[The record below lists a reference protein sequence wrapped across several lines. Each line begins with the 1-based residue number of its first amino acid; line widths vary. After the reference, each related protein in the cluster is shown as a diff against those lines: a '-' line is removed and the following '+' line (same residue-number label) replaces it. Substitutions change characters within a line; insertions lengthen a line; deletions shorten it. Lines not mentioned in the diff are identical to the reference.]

1 MTQARGVD
9 AVDRALNLLECFTAG
24 TKDRS
29 LADLAKAT
37 GEHKSTIL
45 RMIVSLERFGYLI
58 RGEDGRY
65 RLGASVWRLGIRY
78 RDSFDITEFL
88 RPELHDLAG
97 MANETASYFI
107 REGESR
113 VCLLRSEPARAIR
126 HTLTV
131 GARMPL
137 TRGASGRV
145 LLAFSGDP
153 SPHSAAVRDA
163 GFAVSYG
170 ERDPEVAAVAVP
182 ILSGTG
188 NLMGA
193 LAISGLVTRFDKERQ
208 ATLIAELFRCQKRL
222 RDRVP

>member
-1 MTQARGVD
+1 LTQARGVD
-9 AVDRALNLLECFTAG
+9 AVDRALNLLECFTSGA
-24 TKDRS
+24 KDRS

-78 RDSFDITEFL
+78 RDSFDIAEFL

-97 MANETASYFI
+97 MSNETASYYI
-107 REGESR
+107 REGDSR

-137 TRGASGRV
+137 TLGASGRV

-163 GFAVSYG
+163 GFAISLG

-182 ILSGTG
+182 ILSGSGTM
-188 NLMGA
+188 MGA

-208 ATLIAELFRCQKRL
+208 ATLIAELFKCQKRL
-222 RDRVP
+222 RNRVP

>member
-1 MTQARGVD
+1 M
-9 AVDRALNLLECFTAG
+9 
-24 TKDRS
+24 S
-29 LADLAKAT
+29 
-37 GEHKSTIL
+37 
-45 RMIVSLERFGYLI
+45 
-58 RGEDGRY
+58 
-65 RLGASVWRLGIRY
+65 
-78 RDSFDITEFL
+78 
-88 RPELHDLAG
+88 
-97 MANETASYFI
+97 NETASYYI
-107 REGESR
+107 REGDSR

-137 TRGASGRV
+137 TLGASGRV

-163 GFAVSYG
+163 GFAISHG

-188 NLMGA
+188 SMMGA

-208 ATLIAELFRCQKRL
+208 ATLIAELVKCQKRL
-222 RDRVP
+222 RNRVP